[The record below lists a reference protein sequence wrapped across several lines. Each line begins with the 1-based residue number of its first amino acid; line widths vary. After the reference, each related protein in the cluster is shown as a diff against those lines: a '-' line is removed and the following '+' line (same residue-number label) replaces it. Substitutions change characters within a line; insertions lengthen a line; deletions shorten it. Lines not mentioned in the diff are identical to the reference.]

1 MLRILTV
8 VAAMVCAAAPA
19 IAHSWYPYECCSDND
34 CGPIAMNQTPKE
46 EGGGFTLQDGS
57 HRHIA
62 YKDVRMSPDG
72 QWHLCESKWQAN
84 LADRKIYCI
93 YGPVGG
99 F

>member
-1 MLRILTV
+1 MFRVMTV
-8 VAAMVCAAAPA
+8 IAVLFAAAPA
-19 IAHSWYPYECCSDND
+19 FAHSWYPYECCSGQD
-34 CGPIAMNQTPKE
+34 CAPIDLQQTPKE

-72 QWHLCESKWQAN
+72 QWHLCESKWQTN
-84 LADRKIYCI
+84 LADRKIYCV